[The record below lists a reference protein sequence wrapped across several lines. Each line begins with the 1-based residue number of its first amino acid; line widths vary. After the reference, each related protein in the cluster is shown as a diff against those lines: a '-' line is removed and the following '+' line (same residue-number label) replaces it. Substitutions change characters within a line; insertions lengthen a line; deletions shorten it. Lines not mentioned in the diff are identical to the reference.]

1 MWLAIGKELDQE
13 GFSEVLASRKKG
25 RRGFVI
31 DEDVF
36 LKMSCD
42 LETYVRL
49 LSLIGSGRL
58 KVRMNGK
65 GWRIGRPRVAFMRRG
80 REKGGEVG
88 SECTDAAVPEVP
100 CAEALDPDGRMNE
113 KFCPKCYLFRTS
125 DENFCI
131 ACGTKLKEMKLDHR
145 KG

>member
-13 GFSEVLASRKKG
+13 GFREALASWKKG

-36 LKMSCD
+36 NRMSCD

-49 LSLIGSGRL
+49 LSLVGSGRL
-58 KVRMNGK
+58 KVRRDCK
-65 GWRIGRPRVAFMRRG
+65 GRRIGHAAFTRR
-80 REKGGEVG
+80 GEVG
-88 SECTDAAVPEVP
+88 SG
-100 CAEALDPDGRMNE
+100 ALEQDRRVSE

-125 DENFCI
+125 EETFCTT
-131 ACGTKLKEMKLDHR
+131 CGTKLKEMKLDNR

>member
-13 GFSEVLASRKKG
+13 GFSDVLASRKKG

-36 LKMSCD
+36 LRMSCD

-58 KVRMNGK
+58 KVRINGK
-65 GWRIGRPRVAFMRRG
+65 GWRIGRVTFMRR
-80 REKGGEVG
+80 EEGGEVG
-88 SECTDAAVPEVP
+88 SERANAAVPEVP
-100 CAEALDPDGRMNE
+100 RDEALDPDGRMNE
-113 KFCPKCYLFRTS
+113 KFCPKCYLFRTP

-131 ACGTKLKEMKLDHR
+131 ACGTKLKEMKLDHK